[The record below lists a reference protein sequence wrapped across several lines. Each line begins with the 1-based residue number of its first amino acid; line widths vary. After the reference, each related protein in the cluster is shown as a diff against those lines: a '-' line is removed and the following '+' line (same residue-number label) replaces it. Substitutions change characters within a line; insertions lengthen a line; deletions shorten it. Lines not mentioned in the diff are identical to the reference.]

1 MSLGRTIMTARFRTR
16 IAQPPSPEL
25 VHMLRNLGEDLH
37 RALGE
42 KGRVDMAEV
51 DSATESFFVQVSEKR
66 YLGDVTTLLKKHVG
80 HGTAGAYFAFERA

>member
-1 MSLGRTIMTARFRTR
+1 MATRFRIR
-16 IAQPPSPEL
+16 IAQPATPEL

-42 KGRVDMAEV
+42 KGRVDMVEV
-51 DSATESFFVQVSEKR
+51 DSATESFFVQVPEKR

-80 HGTAGAYFAFERA
+80 HSTSDAYFAFERA